1 MTHADITT
9 MLYRLPSGGRH
20 AFDELLEA
28 VYHELRR
35 IARGQLR
42 RERREH
48 TLSATGLVHEAW
60 LRLVGHRARTF
71 ENRAHFFG
79 AASQAMRRVLVDHAR
94 GRAARKRDGERIA
107 LTSLDEAAGWAP
119 PMHEVLAVHGALDDL
134 AALNERLVRV
144 VECRYFAGLT
154 IPETAEALG
163 VSHTTVSED
172 WRFARA
178 WLHRALCGAAPERL
192 EC

>member
-1 MTHADITT
+1 MAHADITT
-9 MLYRLPSGGRH
+9 MLYRLPNGGRH

-28 VYHELRR
+28 VYQELGR
-35 IARGQLR
+35 IARRQLR
-42 RERREH
+42 RERPEH
-48 TLSATGLVHEAW
+48 TLSATDLVHEAW
-60 LRLVGHRARTF
+60 LRLVGHRGRTF

-94 GRAARKRDGERIA
+94 RRSARKRGGERIA
-107 LTSLDEAAGWAP
+107 LTSLDEAAGSAP
-119 PMHEVLAVHGALDDL
+119 PMHELLAVHSALDGL
-134 AALNERLVRV
+134 SALNERFVRV

-154 IPETAEALG
+154 IPETAQALG

-178 WLHRALCGAAPERL
+178 WLHRALCSVAPEQV

>member
-1 MTHADITT
+1 MAQTDITT
-9 MLYRLPSGGRH
+9 MLYRLPDGGRL

-28 VYHELRR
+28 VYVELRR

-94 GRAARKRDGERIA
+94 GRSARKRDGERVA
-107 LTSLDEAAGWAP
+107 LTSLDEAAGTVP
-119 PMHEVLAVHGALDDL
+119 PMHELLAVHAALDGLSAVND
-134 AALNERLVRV
+134 RVVRV

-163 VSHTTVSED
+163 ISHATVSED

-178 WLHRALCGAAPERL
+178 WLHRTLRGVAQEQVGC
-192 EC
+192 